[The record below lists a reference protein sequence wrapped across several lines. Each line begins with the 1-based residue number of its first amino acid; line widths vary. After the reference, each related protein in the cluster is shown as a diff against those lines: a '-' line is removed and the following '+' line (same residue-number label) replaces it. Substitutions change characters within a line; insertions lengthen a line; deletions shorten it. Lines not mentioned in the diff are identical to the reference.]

1 MFSCIQEVLDVKQR
15 LHQIEMEMSKLRSR
29 QVKME
34 KDGKP
39 NLLLN
44 SGKSISSKCSNF
56 LNHWI
61 YLLFYSFSVFF

>member
-1 MFSCIQEVLDVKQR
+1 
-15 LHQIEMEMSKLRSR
+15 
-29 QVKME
+29 VKME

-61 YLLFYSFSVFF
+61 YLLFYSFSVFFRIWS